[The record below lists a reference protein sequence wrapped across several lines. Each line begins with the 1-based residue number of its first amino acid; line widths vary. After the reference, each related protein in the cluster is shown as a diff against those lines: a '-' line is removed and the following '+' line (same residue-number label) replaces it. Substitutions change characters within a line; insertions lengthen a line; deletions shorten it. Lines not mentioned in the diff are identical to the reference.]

1 MCRER
6 AKSFTFRSLSRKE
19 IKMRDILI
27 DKKKYNTQA
36 EKLNKA
42 KKAKNDDF
50 YTQYSDIQ
58 KELEHYD
65 KAKFEDKVIYLP
77 CDIPQSNFVAYF
89 KEHYEDYK
97 YKELVYTY
105 IAREE
110 NEEVF
115 AYSFDGKNEIKTK
128 LNGNGAFQSDEC
140 VNIMKRADW
149 VITNPPFSILSI
161 FIKQL
166 KDLNKRFIICIPV
179 TSLTTKIIFNN
190 IINKNFYTGFTE
202 LNNFIN
208 ENNELATVNVLWL
221 TTEKHIPQKKVKEIK
236 YKLVKYDNYDALE
249 VSKLIYLEHILD
261 KGLKGKYGVPIT
273 ILKSYLLYLPN
284 IDVKDIIEPT
294 INNKNLFK
302 RVLIEIK

>member
-1 MCRER
+1 
-6 AKSFTFRSLSRKE
+6 
-19 IKMRDILI
+19 MRDIVVI
-27 DKKKYNTQA
+27 NKKYDKTV

-42 KKAKNDDF
+42 KKAKNDEF

-77 CDIPQSNFVAYF
+77 CDRPESNFVAYF

-115 AYSFDGKNEIKTK
+115 AYRFDGKEETKTK
-128 LNGNGAFQSDEC
+128 LSGNGAFQSDEC
-140 VNIMKRADW
+140 IEIMKRADW
-149 VITNPPFSILSI
+149 VITNPPFSVLCI

-166 KDLNKRFIICIPV
+166 KDLNKRFIICIP
-179 TSLTTKIIFNN
+179 TTALSSSIIFNN

-202 LNNFIN
+202 LNHFIN
-208 ENNELATVNVLWL
+208 ENNELATVNVL
-221 TTEKHIPQKKVKEIK
+221 
-236 YKLVKYDNYDALE
+236 
-249 VSKLIYLEHILD
+249 
-261 KGLKGKYGVPIT
+261 
-273 ILKSYLLYLPN
+273 
-284 IDVKDIIEPT
+284 
-294 INNKNLFK
+294 
-302 RVLIEIK
+302 

>member
-1 MCRER
+1 
-6 AKSFTFRSLSRKE
+6 
-19 IKMRDILI
+19 MRDII
-27 DKKKYNTQA
+27 VINKKYDKPV
-36 EKLNKA
+36 EKLKKA
-42 KKAKNDDF
+42 NKAKNDEY

-77 CDIPQSNFVAYF
+77 CDRPESNFVAYF

-115 AYSFDGKNEIKTK
+115 AYRFDGKKETKTK
-128 LNGNGAFQSDEC
+128 LKGNGAFQSDEC
-140 VNIMKRADW
+140 IEIMKRADC
-149 VITNPPFSILSI
+149 VITNPPFSVLQI

-166 KDLNKRFIICIPV
+166 KDLNKRFIICIP
-179 TSLTTKIIFNN
+179 LTALSTHIIFNN
-190 IINKNFYTGFTE
+190 IINKNFYKGFTE
-202 LNNFIN
+202 LTYFLN

-221 TTEKHIPQKKVKEIK
+221 TTEKHIIEKKVKEIK

-249 VSKLIYLEHILD
+249 VSKLVYLEDIIA
-261 KGLKGKYGVPIT
+261 KGLKGTFGVPIT
-273 ILKSYLLYLPN
+273 ILDSYIMYLPN
-284 IDVKDIIEPT
+284 IKIIDKIQPT
-294 INNKNLFK
+294 INGKNLYD
-302 RVLIEIK
+302 RIIIEIK

>member
-1 MCRER
+1 
-6 AKSFTFRSLSRKE
+6 
-19 IKMRDILI
+19 MRDIVVI
-27 DKKKYNTQA
+27 NKKYDTTV

-42 KKAKNDDF
+42 KKVKNDEF
-50 YTQYSDIQ
+50 YTQYSDIK

-65 KAKFEDKVIYLP
+65 KDKFNNKVIYLP
-77 CDIPQSNFVAYF
+77 CDRQQSNFVAYF

-128 LNGNGAFQSDEC
+128 LNGNGAFQSDDC
-140 VNIMKRADW
+140 INIMKRADW
-149 VITNPPFSILSI
+149 VITNPPFSILGI

-166 KDLNKRFIICIPV
+166 KDLNKRFIICIP
-179 TSLTTKIIFNN
+179 TTALKTNIIFNN

-202 LNNFIN
+202 LKYFLN
-208 ENNELATVNVLWL
+208 ENNELATVNALWL
-221 TTEKHIPQKKVKEIK
+221 TTEKINKVKQTK
-236 YKLVKYDNYDALE
+236 KLTYKLVKYDNYNALE
-249 VSKLIYLEHILD
+249 CSKLVYLEDIIAR
-261 KGLKGKYGVPIT
+261 GLKGTFGVPIT

-284 IDVKDIIEPT
+284 IEVKDIINPT
-294 INNKNLFK
+294 INNKNLFS

>member
-1 MCRER
+1 
-6 AKSFTFRSLSRKE
+6 
-19 IKMRDILI
+19 MRDIVVI
-27 DKKKYNTQA
+27 DRKYEKQI

-42 KKAKNDDF
+42 KKAKTDEF
-50 YTQYSDIQ
+50 YTQYSDIE
-58 KELEHYD
+58 KELKNYD
-65 KAKFEDKVIYLP
+65 KDKFRDKVIYLP
-77 CDIPQSNFVAYF
+77 CDRPISNFVAYF

-115 AYSFDGKNEIKTK
+115 AYRFDGKKETKTK
-128 LNGNGAFQSDEC
+128 LKGKGEFQSDEC
-140 VNIMKRADW
+140 IEIMKRADW
-149 VITNPPFSILSI
+149 VITNPPFSVLGL

-166 KDLNKRFIICIPV
+166 KDLNKRFIICIP
-179 TSLTTKIIFNN
+179 TTALSTRIIFNN

-202 LNNFIN
+202 LKYFLN

-221 TTEKHIPQKKVKEIK
+221 TTEKHIKVKEIK
-236 YKLVKYDNYDALE
+236 YKLVKYDKYDALE
-249 VSKLIYLEHILD
+249 ISKLEYLEDILA

-284 IDVKDIIEPT
+284 IEVKDIIIPT
-294 INNKNLFK
+294 INNKTLFY

>member
-1 MCRER
+1 
-6 AKSFTFRSLSRKE
+6 
-19 IKMRDILI
+19 MRDIVVI
-27 DKKKYNTQA
+27 DRKYNTQS
-36 EKLNKA
+36 EKLKKA
-42 KKAKNDDF
+42 KKVKNDDF
-50 YTQYSDIQ
+50 YTQYSDIE

-65 KAKFEDKVIYLP
+65 KDKFKDKVIYLP
-77 CDIPQSNFVAYF
+77 CDRPQSNFVAYF
-89 KEHYEDYK
+89 KEHYADYL

-110 NEEVF
+110 SEEVF

-128 LNGNGAFQSDEC
+128 LNGNGNFQSDEC
-140 VNIMKRADW
+140 IEIMKRADW
-149 VITNPPFSILSI
+149 VITNPPFSILQI

-179 TSLTTKIIFNN
+179 VALPTKFIFNE

-221 TTEKHIPQKKVKEIK
+221 TTEKHIPQKKVKKQNYTNIK
-236 YKLVKYDNYDALE
+236 YDDYDAFE
-249 VSKLIYLEHILD
+249 ISKLEYLENILD
-261 KGLKGKYGVPIT
+261 KGLKGNYGVPIT
-273 ILKSYLLYLPN
+273 ILKSYLIYLPN
-284 IDVKDIIEPT
+284 IEVKDVIRPT
-294 INNKNLFK
+294 INNKKLFL

>member
-1 MCRER
+1 
-6 AKSFTFRSLSRKE
+6 
-19 IKMRDILI
+19 MRDIVVI
-27 DKKKYNTQA
+27 DKRYDTLA
-36 EKLNKA
+36 EKLKKA
-42 KKAKNDDF
+42 KKAKNDEY
-50 YTQYSDIQ
+50 YTQYSDIE

-65 KAKFEDKVIYLP
+65 KDKFIDKVIYLP
-77 CDIPQSNFVAYF
+77 CDRPQSNFVAYF

-115 AYSFDGKNEIKTK
+115 AYSFDGKKETKTK

-140 VNIMKRADW
+140 IEIMKRADW
-149 VITNPPFSILSI
+149 VITNPPFSILGI

-166 KDLNKRFIICIPV
+166 KDLNKKFIICIP
-179 TSLTTKIIFNN
+179 TTALSTKHIFND
-190 IINKNFYTGFTE
+190 IVNKNFYTGFTE
-202 LNNFIN
+202 LIYFLN

-221 TTEKHIPQKKVKEIK
+221 TTEKHIIEKKIK

-249 VSKLIYLEHILD
+249 VSKLIYLEDILA

-284 IDVKDIIEPT
+284 IEVKDIIQPK
-294 INNKNLFK
+294 INNKKLFT

>member
-1 MCRER
+1 
-6 AKSFTFRSLSRKE
+6 
-19 IKMRDILI
+19 MRDIVVI
-27 DKKKYNTQA
+27 DRKYEKQI

-42 KKAKNDDF
+42 KKAKTDEF
-50 YTQYSDIQ
+50 YTQYSDIE
-58 KELEHYD
+58 KELKNYD
-65 KAKFEDKVIYLP
+65 KDKFRDKVIYLP
-77 CDIPQSNFVAYF
+77 CDRPISNFVAYF

-115 AYSFDGKNEIKTK
+115 AYRFDGKKETKTK
-128 LNGNGAFQSDEC
+128 LKGKGEFQSDEC
-140 VNIMKRADW
+140 IEIMKRADW
-149 VITNPPFSILSI
+149 VITNPPFSVLGL

-166 KDLNKRFIICIPV
+166 KDLNKRFIICIP
-179 TSLTTKIIFNN
+179 TTALSTRIIFNN

-202 LNNFIN
+202 LKYFLN

-221 TTEKHIPQKKVKEIK
+221 TTEKHIKVKVKEIK
-236 YKLVKYDNYDALE
+236 YKLVKYDKYDALE
-249 VSKLIYLEHILD
+249 ISKLEYLEDILA

-284 IDVKDIIEPT
+284 IEVKDIIIPT
-294 INNKNLFK
+294 INNKTLFY

>member
-1 MCRER
+1 
-6 AKSFTFRSLSRKE
+6 
-19 IKMRDILI
+19 MRDIVVI
-27 DKKKYNTQA
+27 NKKY
-36 EKLNKA
+36 EKRIEGLNKA
-42 KKAKNDDF
+42 KKAKNDEF
-50 YTQYSDIQ
+50 YTQYSDIE

-65 KAKFEDKVIYLP
+65 KDKFIDKVIYLP
-77 CDIPQSNFVAYF
+77 CDRPISNFVAYF

-115 AYSFDGKNEIKTK
+115 AYRFDGKKETKTK
-128 LNGNGAFQSDEC
+128 LRGNGAFQSDEC
-140 VNIMKRADW
+140 IEIMKTADW
-149 VITNPPFSILSI
+149 VITNPPFSVLGI

-166 KDLNKRFIICIPV
+166 KDLNKRFIICIP
-179 TSLTTKIIFNN
+179 TTALGTEIIFNN
-190 IINKNFYTGFTE
+190 IINNNFYTGYTE
-202 LNNFIN
+202 LTYFLN

-221 TTEKHIPQKKVKEIK
+221 TTDKHIIEKKVKKIN
-236 YKLVKYDNYDALE
+236 YNLIKYDNYDALE
-249 VSKLIYLEHILD
+249 VSKLVYLEDILA

-284 IDVKDIIEPT
+284 IEVKDIIAPT
-294 INNKNLFK
+294 INSKHLYR

>member
-1 MCRER
+1 
-6 AKSFTFRSLSRKE
+6 
-19 IKMRDILI
+19 MRDIVVI
-27 DKKKYNTQA
+27 DRRYNTQA
-36 EKLNKA
+36 EKLNKS
-42 KKAKNDDF
+42 KKEKNDEF
-50 YTQYSDIQ
+50 YTQYSDIE

-65 KAKFEDKVIYLP
+65 KDKFIDKVIYLP
-77 CDIPQSNFVAYF
+77 CDRQISNFVAYF

-115 AYSFDGKNEIKTK
+115 AYRFDGKKETKTK
-128 LNGNGAFQSDEC
+128 LKGNGAFQSDEC
-140 VNIMKRADW
+140 IEIMKRADW
-149 VITNPPFSILSI
+149 VITNPPFSILGI

-166 KDLNKRFIICIPV
+166 KDLNKKFIICIPT
-179 TSLTTKIIFNN
+179 TSLCTKLIFNN

-202 LNNFIN
+202 LKYFLN

-221 TTEKHIPQKKVKEIK
+221 TTEKHIIEKKVKK
-236 YKLVKYDNYDALE
+236 SGFKLIKYDNYDALE
-249 VSKLIYLEHILD
+249 ISKLEYLEIILD

-284 IDVKDIIEPT
+284 IEVKDIIRPT
-294 INNKNLFK
+294 INNKKLFN

>member
-1 MCRER
+1 
-6 AKSFTFRSLSRKE
+6 
-19 IKMRDILI
+19 MRDIVVI
-27 DKKKYNTQA
+27 NKKYDTTA

-42 KKAKNDDF
+42 KKAKNDEF

-77 CDIPQSNFVAYF
+77 CDRQESNFVAYF
-89 KEHYEDYK
+89 KEHYEEYM

-105 IAREE
+105 IEREE

-115 AYSFDGKNEIKTK
+115 AYRFDGKKETKTK
-128 LNGNGAFQSDEC
+128 LKGNGAFQSDEC
-140 VNIMKRADW
+140 IEIMKRADW
-149 VITNPPFSILSI
+149 VITNPPFSVLGI
-161 FIKQL
+161 FINQL
-166 KDLNKRFIICIPV
+166 KELNKKFIICIPT
-179 TSLTTKIIFNN
+179 TSLSTKIIFNN
-190 IINKNFYTGFTE
+190 IVNKNFYTGFTE

-221 TTEKHIPQKKVKEIK
+221 TTEKHIKEKKAKEIK

-249 VSKLIYLEHILD
+249 VSKLEYLEDILS

-273 ILKSYLLYLPN
+273 ILKSYLLYIPN
-284 IDVKDIIEPT
+284 IDVKDVIEPT

>member
-1 MCRER
+1 
-6 AKSFTFRSLSRKE
+6 
-19 IKMRDILI
+19 MRDIVI
-27 DKKKYNTQA
+27 DKKKYNTPSD
-36 EKLNKA
+36 KLNKA
-42 KKAKNDDF
+42 KKAKNDEF

-77 CDIPQSNFVAYF
+77 SDRPQSNFVAYF

-149 VITNPPFSILSI
+149 VITNPPFSVLQI

-166 KDLNKRFIICIPV
+166 KDLNKRFIICIP
-179 TSLTTKIIFNN
+179 TTALSTNIIFNN
-190 IINKNFYTGFTE
+190 IINKNFYIGFTE
-202 LNNFIN
+202 LNHFIN

-221 TTEKHIPQKKVKEIK
+221 TTEKHIIENKVKKRNLNLI
-236 YKLVKYDNYDALE
+236 KYDNYDALE
-249 VSKLIYLEHILD
+249 ISKLEYLEILLD
-261 KGLKGKYGVPIT
+261 KGLNGKYGVPIT
-273 ILKSYLLYLPN
+273 ILKSYLMYLPN
-284 IDVKDIIEPT
+284 IRIIDKIHPR
-294 INNKNLFK
+294 INGKKLYS
-302 RVLIEIK
+302 RIIIEIK